1 MLKSLSLSCSKCE
14 ATCFYHIIR
23 AVSCVLEN
31 EMISS
36 FTPEKV
42 ILIRYYKSNGV
53 KALLDSPASFHNIS
67 VKKHVGNQ
75 GIF

>member
-1 MLKSLSLSCSKCE
+1 
-14 ATCFYHIIR
+14 
-23 AVSCVLEN
+23 
-31 EMISS
+31 MISS

-42 ILIRYYKSNGV
+42 LLIRYYKSNGV
-53 KALLDSPASFHNIS
+53 KALLDSPASFYNIS